1 MFAWE
6 NSEFCQRQGTTLTND
21 YTVLGLILPS
31 NAPLLYLTFDHY
43 CWISIMSK
51 HNRPSNNRSKFR

>member
-31 NAPLLYLTFDHY
+31 NAPLLYLTFDPLLLDQY
-43 CWISIMSK
+43 YVQT
-51 HNRPSNNRSKFR
+51 